1 MNSVSKSESSQVL
14 VSIITVVYNGA
25 STLEQTIQSVL
36 NQTYQNIEYIIID
49 GGSTDGTLEIIKKY
63 ENKIA
68 LWVSEPDNGLYDAM
82 NKGIHKATG
91 KLIGMINS
99 DDWYESNAVT
109 LAVEAYR
116 NNPQKKIFH
125 GDRFDVD
132 KKEKKKIYKFNNSKL
147 KLFYSAMT
155 YNHPSMF
162 VHQDIYKKF
171 KYNTSLKAYS
181 DYEFVLS
188 NYLLNKNNF
197 QYIPEPYVN
206 YRTDGLSYKISLFT
220 NISEGS
226 TARLNAGLNYQHV
239 LVFACVKIFQ
249 ATLINIFGNQTLR
262 NLGLI
267 Q

>member
-1 MNSVSKSESSQVL
+1 MKNQPL
-14 VSIITVVYNGA
+14 ISIITVVYNGA
-25 STLEQTIQSVL
+25 KTLEQTIKSVL
-36 NQTYQNIEYIIID
+36 EQTYPNIEYIIMD
-49 GGSTDGTLEIIKKY
+49 GGSTDGTIEIIKKY

-91 KLIGMINS
+91 KFIGMINS
-99 DDWYESNAVT
+99 DDWYEPNAVA
-109 LAVEAYR
+109 LAVESYR

-132 KKEKKKIYKFNNSKL
+132 KNGKKEIYRFNNSKF

-162 VHQDIYKKF
+162 VHQDIYRKF
-171 KYNTSLKAYS
+171 KYNSSLKAYS

-188 NYLLNKNNF
+188 NYLSNKNNF

-206 YRTDGLSYKISLFT
+206 YRINGLSSEIPLVE
-220 NISEGS
+220 NIREGMC
-226 TARLNAGLNYQHV
+226 ARLRAGLKVHHAIFFAVIRSIKSV
-239 LVFACVKIFQ
+239 LKSFKKF
-249 ATLINIFGNQTLR
+249 
-262 NLGLI
+262 
-267 Q
+267 